1 MLAAPAMVGTAPEL
15 GAHPGAGPQRPA
27 DHSAVALPVALPPG
41 APVVAAVHYAD
52 PARSGQVVMLRYP
65 AFTLYACAGGGA
77 GEATDPCHEPGAVL
91 LRTVRRDG
99 VVTRFSLAA
108 AGPAPAGDLVR
119 AVRAYVVRSELTT
132 EPWGLSRAAARPT
145 G

>member
-1 MLAAPAMVGTAPEL
+1 
-15 GAHPGAGPQRPA
+15 
-27 DHSAVALPVALPPG
+27 VALPAAPPPG
-41 APVVAAVHYAD
+41 APVVAAVHYVD

-77 GEATDPCHEPGAVL
+77 GEATDPCGSPGAVL
-91 LRTVRRDG
+91 VRTVRRHG

-119 AVRAYVVRSELTT
+119 AVRAYVVRSDLTT
-132 EPWGLSRAAARPT
+132 EPSWLSRTTRRTRPT